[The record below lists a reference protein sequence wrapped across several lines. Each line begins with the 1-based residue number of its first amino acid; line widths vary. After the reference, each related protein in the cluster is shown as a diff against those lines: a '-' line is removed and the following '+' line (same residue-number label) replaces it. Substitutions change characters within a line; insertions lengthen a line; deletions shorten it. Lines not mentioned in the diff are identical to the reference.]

1 MTKRW
6 IRVWQSSSFF
16 QLKIT
21 VTSLNKIKFK
31 LLILSNEIQNN
42 LVVTNFQPQVTT
54 NSVYSITILSRLNT
68 LTGCKYKELAVLTEV
83 LSSEGQNMNQIIQ
96 VLSQLAW
103 LIIMILIW
111 LTQLMCT
118 MKKQKKTTITRL
130 WHLTG
135 LKQSQTSYST
145 SWLFSRRSVLERIR
159 SLATWELGRSKG

>member
-1 MTKRW
+1 MTKQW

-31 LLILSNEIQNN
+31 LLILLNEIQNN

-111 LTQLMCT
+111 LTRLMCT

-145 SWLFSRRSVLERIR
+145 SWLFSRRSGLERIR